1 MSTIIKTG
9 GGVPV
14 SDYET
19 LQSQLN
25 SLQSQYNSLNS
36 SYGSLQSQ
44 YNSLNN
50 AYNGIVLEGAT
61 PHLINQHIWID
72 ASTYNYSFTA
82 PAYGVYILAF
92 CVFGAYTSDKQGMSF
107 TPTMACT
114 KNGTN
119 FAGGGI
125 ATGTVK
131 NNGRS
136 GFLITFQVVANAGD
150 KIICSCSPNINY
162 WNGQLF
168 HAVGY
173 YK

>member
-1 MSTIIKTG
+1 MATIVKTG

-14 SDYET
+14 SDYEA
-19 LQSQLN
+19 LQSSYNSLN
-25 SLQSQYNSLNS
+25 STYSSYKNSHAHSNDEYNNLQSQYNGKDLN
-36 SYGSLQSQ
+36 G
-44 YNSLNN
+44 
-50 AYNGIVLEGAT
+50 GT
-61 PHLINQHIWID
+61 PHLINQKIWID
-72 ASTYNYSFTA
+72 SSTYNYSFTA

-107 TPTMACT
+107 TPTMSCT
-114 KNGTN
+114 KNGTA
-119 FAGGGI
+119 FEGGGI
-125 ATGTVK
+125 ATRTIK

-136 GFLITFQVVANAGD
+136 AYLITFQTAANAGD
-150 KIICSCSPNINY
+150 KIACSCTPGIDY